1 MDLTMVILR
10 LIHIFSAV
18 VWAGYAFAAQLFIGP
33 ALQPM
38 GPEGGKIMGMIAGS
52 KNFKRIIPS
61 VAGLTVLSGLILY
74 YRLFGARPNM
84 GSAPVLALSIGGLAG
99 ILAMVDGIRLGRK
112 QEALEAL
119 STEIVNGKPS
129 REQLARLLARLTA
142 TRESIARSGA
152 LTAVLMVIALA
163 GMTLSEYFAF

>member
-18 VWAGYAFAAQLFIGP
+18 VWAGYAFATQLFIGP

-38 GPEGGKIMGMIAGS
+38 GPEGGKIMGMITGS

-84 GSAPVLALSIGGLAG
+84 SSAPVLALSIGGLAG

-112 QEALEAL
+112 QQALEAL
-119 STEIVNGKPS
+119 TSEIGNGQPS
-129 REQLARLLARLTA
+129 SEQAVMLDA